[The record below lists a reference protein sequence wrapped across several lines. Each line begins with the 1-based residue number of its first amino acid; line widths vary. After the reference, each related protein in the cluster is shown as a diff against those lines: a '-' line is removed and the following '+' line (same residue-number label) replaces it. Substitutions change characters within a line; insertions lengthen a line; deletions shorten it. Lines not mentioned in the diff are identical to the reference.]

1 MPFLPNSRI
10 RRPGGTAPLVL
21 FLLVTLA
28 LSLWLG
34 YQAVDAARSHRRTA
48 EGVLAD
54 YASIAVWEY
63 STLVRENLD
72 YFYRRVFDEIPY
84 SLRRRRAPHPEVMAE
99 DMRRTVRNQ
108 RCACRGLRERTWYFR
123 IDLEDSTVVSDP
135 DTLSD
140 SLLRRLTEKVVT
152 HRSTRPED
160 RFGLLTVDAGD
171 LLESPGVI
179 VYLVS
184 LDSEEEDRLAYGFVA
199 DTDAMGELFSAWY
212 RRATLL
218 PPTVESSQ
226 PGDSLMQVAVR
237 GSGGV
242 TIFESLAAYP
252 LTYSARDT
260 LEGEYGDLVVE
271 AAIRPD
277 AASLLIVGGLPRS
290 KIPLLLG
297 LMLLTLGVGVASLL
311 QIRREHQLAR
321 LRDDFI
327 SGVSHEFRTPLTQI
341 RIFAELLND
350 DKLKTD
356 EERKRSTGVINRE
369 ARRLTHLV
377 ENILHFS
384 RLRRMPSPQGDLE
397 EIDLAAA
404 LAELTDAFEPQA
416 EANQVTIETEVERGS
431 TALAGREGFHRI
443 LANLMDNA
451 LKYGGQE
458 QVVRV
463 RAGRDG
469 GVVRISVEDE
479 GPGISPRD
487 RRQIWD
493 PYRRL
498 ERDVTG
504 EVRGSGI
511 GLAVVAE
518 LCSLYGGEAW
528 VEDGDAG
535 GSRFVVELPAGKSTT
550 EDATPEKATLDAP
563 GEE

>member
-1 MPFLPNSRI
+1 
-10 RRPGGTAPLVL
+10 VL
-21 FLLVTLA
+21 FLLVTLG

-48 EGVLAD
+48 EGVLSD
-54 YASIAVWEY
+54 YAGIAVWEY

-72 YFYRRVFDEIPY
+72 YFYRWVFDDIPY
-84 SLRRRRAPHPEVMAE
+84 SLRRRRAPHPEAMAE
-99 DMRRTVRNQ
+99 DMHRTVRNQ
-108 RCACRGLRERTWYFR
+108 RCACRGLRERTLYFR
-123 IDLEDSTVVSDP
+123 IDLADSTVVSEP

-152 HRSTRPED
+152 HRSAHPED
-160 RFGLLTVDAGD
+160 RFGLLTVGAGD
-171 LLESPGVI
+171 LIDSPGVI

-184 LDSEEEDRLAYGFVA
+184 LGSDEEDRLAYGFVA

-212 RRATLL
+212 RSATLL
-218 PPTVESSQ
+218 PTTVESSQ
-226 PGDSLMQVAVR
+226 PSDSVMQVAVR
-237 GSGGV
+237 GTDDV
-242 TIFESLAAYP
+242 TVFESLAAYP
-252 LTYSARDT
+252 PTYSARDT

-277 AASLLIVGGLPRS
+277 AASLLIIGGLPRS

-297 LMLLTLGVGVASLL
+297 LMLLTLGVGAASLL

-341 RIFAELLND
+341 RVFAELLND
-350 DKLKTD
+350 DKLKTE

-384 RLRRMPSPQGDLE
+384 RLRRMPPTQGDVE
-397 EIDLAAA
+397 EIEIEGAV
-404 LAELTDAFEPQA
+404 AELTEAFAPQA
-416 EANQVTIETEVERGS
+416 EASQARVETEVEPGA
-431 TALAGREGFHRI
+431 TVLAGREGLHRI

-451 LKYGGQE
+451 LKYGGQG

-463 RAGRDG
+463 RTRGSG

-479 GPGISPRD
+479 GPGVSPRD

-498 ERDVTG
+498 ERDVAG
-504 EVRGSGI
+504 EVQGSGI
-511 GLAVVAE
+511 GLAVVSE

-528 VEDGDAG
+528 VEDGEAG
-535 GSRFVVELPAGKSTT
+535 GSRFVVELPAGRGTPEDAKPENATPEAPP
-550 EDATPEKATLDAP
+550 EDATTGPRG
-563 GEE
+563 GE